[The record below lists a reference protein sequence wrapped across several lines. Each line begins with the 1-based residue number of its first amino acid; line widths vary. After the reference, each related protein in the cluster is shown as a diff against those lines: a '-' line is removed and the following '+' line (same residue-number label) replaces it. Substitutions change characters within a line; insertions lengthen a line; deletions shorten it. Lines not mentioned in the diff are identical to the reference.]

1 MGVNGK
7 IKAIF
12 LDRDGVLNNPV
23 IINGKPYP
31 PANLNEL
38 IIPNH
43 LEKCLMELKK
53 IGFLLIMITN
63 QPDVAR
69 GKTKIKD
76 VEAINN
82 YLKEKLN
89 LNDVFCCYHD
99 DNHNC
104 ECRKPKPGMI
114 LSAANKWKINLKKSF
129 LVGDRWKDIESG
141 KSVGLK
147 TFLIDYNYDEKF
159 IEPSYKVKDFREIK
173 QILKNKH
180 FNK

>member
-12 LDRDGVLNNPV
+12 LDRDGVLNKPV

-31 PANLNEL
+31 PANINDL

-63 QPDVAR
+63 QPDVSR
-69 GKTKIKD
+69 GKTKIED

-89 LNDVFCCYHD
+89 IDDVLCCYHD
-99 DNHNC
+99 DNDNC
-104 ECRKPKPGMI
+104 DCRKPKPGMI
-114 LSAANKWKINLKKSF
+114 FSAANKWKINLKKSF
-129 LVGDRWKDIESG
+129 LIGDRWKDIESG
-141 KSVGLK
+141 KLARLK
-147 TFLIDYNYDEKF
+147 TFLIDYSYNEKVV
-159 IEPSYKVKDFREIK
+159 EPDYRVDDFRPIVK
-173 QILKNKH
+173 IINNNL
-180 FNK
+180 

>member
-12 LDRDGVLNNPV
+12 LDRDGVLNKPV

-31 PANLNEL
+31 PVNLNEL
-38 IIPNH
+38 IIPNY
-43 LEKCLMELKK
+43 LEESLNELRN

-63 QPDVAR
+63 QPDVSR
-69 GKTKIKD
+69 GKTKIDD
-76 VEAINN
+76 VEAIND

-89 LNDVFCCYHD
+89 LDDVFCCYHD
-99 DNHNC
+99 DNDNC

-114 LSAANKWKINLKKSF
+114 FSAADKWKINLNKSF

-141 KSVGLK
+141 KLAGLR
-147 TFLIDYNYDEKF
+147 TFLIDYNYKEKVS
-159 IEPSYKVKDFREIK
+159 EPDYRVDDFRTIVK
-173 QILKNKH
+173 IINNNL
-180 FNK
+180 